1 VSRFAWHSH
10 LIAAA
15 LLALSLA
22 APAAAQDHG
31 RATTG
36 CPALAELR
44 RSLDS
49 LEAHNP
55 VDDAR
60 AAIGGGD
67 YRYWA
72 VMGYGVV
79 IPSVP
84 EDRRLQLAPTD
95 YRLFEHTGDGQV
107 ILGCETTAGSVVD
120 STNVR
125 WNQVTHA
132 YAAIYNQTLVRL
144 GH

>member
-1 VSRFAWHSH
+1 VNQFAGHSQ
-10 LIAAA
+10 LITAA
-15 LLALSLA
+15 LLVLSLA
-22 APAAAQDHG
+22 SSAAAQEQG
-31 RATTG
+31 RATAG
-36 CPALAELR
+36 CPAMAELR

-60 AAIGGGD
+60 AAISGGD
-67 YRYWA
+67 YRFWA
-72 VMGYGVV
+72 VMGYDVV
-79 IPSVP
+79 VPSVP
-84 EDRRLQLAPTD
+84 EDRRLKLAPAD
-95 YRLFEHTGDGQV
+95 YLVFEHTGDGQV
-107 ILGCETTAGSVVD
+107 ILGCQTAAGSVVD

>member
-1 VSRFAWHSH
+1 VSQFAWHPR
-10 LIAAA
+10 LITAA
-15 LLALSLA
+15 LLVLSA
-22 APAAAQDHG
+22 ASQAAAQEQG
-31 RATTG
+31 RATGG
-36 CPALAELR
+36 CPAMAELR

-60 AAIGGGD
+60 AAISEGD
-67 YRYWA
+67 YRFWA
-72 VMGYGVV
+72 VMGYDVV
-79 IPSVP
+79 VPSVP
-84 EDRRLQLAPTD
+84 EDRRLKLAPAD
-95 YRLFEHTGDGQV
+95 YRVFEHTGDGQV

-120 STNVR
+120 STNIR

-132 YAAIYNQTLVRL
+132 YAAIYNHTLVRL